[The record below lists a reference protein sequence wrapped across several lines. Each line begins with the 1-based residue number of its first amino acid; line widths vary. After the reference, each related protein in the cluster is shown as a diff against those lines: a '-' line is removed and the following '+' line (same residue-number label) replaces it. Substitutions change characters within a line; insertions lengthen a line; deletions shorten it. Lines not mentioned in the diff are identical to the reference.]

1 MNFRTWQ
8 VPKPDEKTVAK
19 LAAAIGAPGLLARI
33 LVARG
38 LESPEKAMAF
48 LTQDAPLSD
57 PFALKDMDK
66 AVARILKAVDAGE
79 AIVIFGDYD
88 VDGVTATAL
97 LFEHLRG
104 MGASVR
110 CKLPSR
116 DEEGYGLTVPI
127 VESLAEKGF
136 KLIITVDNGI
146 SAVREVRR
154 AAELGVDVVVTDH
167 HLPASGS
174 TAPTTKAPS
183 SAFPA
188 RGWPSSCAPRWTA
201 APPRNCWSSAGILRP
216 SAPWRT

>member
-136 KLIITVDNGI
+136 KLIITVDNGV
-146 SAVREVRR
+146 SAVQEDRKS
-154 AAELGVDVVVTDH
+154 VV
-167 HLPASGS
+167 
-174 TAPTTKAPS
+174 
-183 SAFPA
+183 
-188 RGWPSSCAPRWTA
+188 
-201 APPRNCWSSAGILRP
+201 
-216 SAPWRT
+216 

>member
-8 VPKPDEKTVAK
+8 VPTPDEKTVAR
-19 LAAAIGAPGLLARI
+19 LASAIGAPGLLARI

-38 LESPEKAMAF
+38 LDSPEKAMAF

-66 AVARILKAVDAGE
+66 AAARILKAVDAGE

-116 DEEGYGLTVPI
+116 DE
-127 VESLAEKGF
+127 
-136 KLIITVDNGI
+136 
-146 SAVREVRR
+146 
-154 AAELGVDVVVTDH
+154 
-167 HLPASGS
+167 
-174 TAPTTKAPS
+174 
-183 SAFPA
+183 
-188 RGWPSSCAPRWTA
+188 
-201 APPRNCWSSAGILRP
+201 
-216 SAPWRT
+216 